1 VDQVPS
7 SIELLAIS
15 IDPPEESVKTDAL
28 IEGKFRLLGDPD
40 LKVIRAYQIEMPG
53 GAMANMGYVLVDGQG
68 KIRKRQIDPVF
79 GLHLDQMLEALK
91 PN

>member
-1 VDQVPS
+1 VDQVPG

-15 IDPPEESVKTDAL
+15 IDPPEESAKTDAL

-53 GAMANMGYVLVDGQG
+53 GGMANMGYVLVDAQG

-79 GLHLDQMLEALK
+79 GFHFEQMIEALK
-91 PN
+91 PR